1 MSDHGLSASPE
12 ASWLGVKLTFAVA
25 GFWGGVVS
33 LSFIKNL
40 TPWQGVL
47 AVLTGIGSASYGTP
61 FAAHYVLSAS
71 DPNEGLANAIAFV
84 IGLTAMNLIPG
95 LLKLTELWRKN
106 PLMFIRGSSSADD
119 K

>member
-25 GFWGGVVS
+25 GFWGGVIS

-40 TPWQGVL
+40 TRSQGVL
-47 AVLTGIGSASYGTP
+47 AVLTGIGSANYGTP
-61 FAAHYVLSAS
+61 FAMHYLLLAS
-71 DPNEGLANAIAFV
+71 SPNEGLANAVAFI
-84 IGLTAMNLIPG
+84 IGLTAMNIIPG
-95 LLKLTELWRKN
+95 VLKLSEIWRKN
-106 PLMFIRGSSSADD
+106 PLMLIRGSSSADD